1 MRAKCSKKGFTL
13 LEILVVMLIIALIMG
28 IALPRFGALLGS
40 RIKSDMRSLVGAVEF
55 AFFLANSQKKPVRIN
70 YDVQSGKYWLSML
83 QIVDEEKN
91 VGEFVDFTDKKKQL
105 SSGVK
110 FVDIFIAHS
119 GKVDTGIVF
128 TLCTPQ
134 GYCEP
139 TTIHLRDDSE
149 HDFTL
154 RLKPLT
160 GEVTIYQ
167 GYRDFVEF
175 NPSSASW

>member
-1 MRAKCSKKGFTL
+1 MKPNRSKRGFTL
-13 LEILVVMLIIALIMG
+13 LEMLVVMLIIALIMG

-40 RIKSDMRSLVGAVEF
+40 QIKSDARSLVGTIEF

-70 YDVQSGKYWLSML
+70 YDIKSGKYWLDML
-83 QIVDEEKN
+83 QIIDEEKN
-91 VGEFVDFTDKKKQL
+91 VGEFVNFTDKKKQL

-110 FVDIFIAHS
+110 FVDIFVAHS
-119 GKVDTGIVF
+119 GKVDEGVVF

-139 TTIHLRDDSE
+139 TTIHLRDESG

-154 RLKPLT
+154 RLKPLL
-160 GEVTIYQ
+160 GEVAVYK
-167 GYRDFVEF
+167 GYIDFVEF
-175 NPSSASW
+175 YPERVP